1 MSNFCTKCGK
11 ALTEGAKFCT
21 GCGAA
26 IQEEPQESAAKTY
39 EAVQEETVLKQE
51 NRYKEAPEEIFE
63 EEDEE
68 EENKDFAYYVKK
80 VLVGVLMVTVMFE
93 SKYYYKHDRLYIP
106 PVIQETLGIGSN
118 ADIDIVKNGSL
129 REYPGVKIGKEMDRF
144 FDDAKWSSE
153 DMGKG
158 GKRVTCSGTCIWEGR
173 QAKAAI
179 SFMVLDKKV
188 FGQGNVTINGRKLSP
203 QDAHDVVRTIMKR
216 EYSI

>member
-1 MSNFCTKCGK
+1 MSKFCTNCGE
-11 ALTEGAKFCT
+11 ALTEGTRFCLK
-21 GCGAA
+21 CGAE
-26 IQEEPQESAAKTY
+26 ISADRKEINDVQQY
-39 EAVQEETVLKQE
+39 EAV
-51 NRYKEAPEEIFE
+51 NREPEQDEKLGYEKDFE
-63 EEDEE
+63 EYEDE
-68 EENKDFAYYVKK
+68 KDFVYYVKK
-80 VLVGVLMVTVMFE
+80 VLVFALLAAVMFE
-93 SKYYYKHDRLYIP
+93 SKYYHKHDHLYIP
-106 PVIQETLGIGSN
+106 TVIQETFGIGSN